1 MTCTAWFDR
10 LVRICC
16 ITALLLA
23 NSLPGQAQD
32 AAQTAAAPP
41 GSLNDALRELRE
53 QVRELQN
60 AVAEMRSEAAR
71 YHAESVELQKELAAT
86 RAQLA
91 AQPAAAP
98 VEREPATTAAASG
111 GAGVPSAEDFQLLSA
126 KVDDQYQTKVESGS
140 RYRVRLSG
148 MLLFNLFS
156 NQGQFDN
163 IDFPEFAQRGT
174 AFDSGGSFGGTL
186 RQSQIGL
193 EVFGPDVFGARS
205 SASMQIDFAG
215 GFPDTHSGVT
225 AGLLRLR
232 TATARLDWQRTSLVA
247 GQDVPFFSPLS
258 PTSFA
263 SVAIPALSYA
273 GNLWNWIPQIRGARR
288 MVLSDQSVLSFE
300 GGILDSLT
308 GEAPPLQFDRVP
320 GAGERS
326 RQPGYAGRVAWSRQL
341 RGRPMTI
348 GGGGYYSRQNWGF
361 RRNVDGWSA
370 NADWSVPLGSRFEL
384 SGELYRGRA
393 LGGLGGGVSNSIV
406 STGPLSDAASLVRG
420 LNTVGGWSQLKYA
433 PISKLEFNG
442 AYGQDGVFAR
452 DLEGISPVQLAGLTA
467 VRNRGWLFNAIYR
480 PRSDLL
486 FSAEYHRLTTVPV
499 GSGSDSAGQV
509 NLVVGVL
516 F

>member
-1 MTCTAWFDR
+1 MTCTVWFDR
-10 LVRICC
+10 FVRMCC
-16 ITALLLA
+16 IAALVIA
-23 NSLPGQAQD
+23 NSLPMQAQGAPSQA
-32 AAQTAAAPP
+32 AAQHD
-41 GSLNDALRELRE
+41 SLNDALRELRE
-53 QVRELQN
+53 QVRELQS

-86 RAQLA
+86 RAQLS
-91 AQPAAAP
+91 AQPGMVV
-98 VEREPATTAAASG
+98 VERETPGVLPA
-111 GAGVPSAEDFQLLSA
+111 AGDTSTPSAEDVQLLSA
-126 KVDDQYQTKVESGS
+126 KVDDQYQTKVESSS

-163 IDFPEFAQRGT
+163 VDFPEFAQRRT
-174 AFDSGGSFGGTL
+174 AFDTGGSFGGTL

-205 SASMQIDFAG
+205 SANMQIDFAG

-232 TATARLDWQRTSLVA
+232 TATARLDWEKSSFIA

-263 SVAIPALSYA
+263 SVAVPALSYA
-273 GNLWNWIPQIRGARR
+273 GNLWTWIPQIRAEHRLA
-288 MVLSDQSVLSFE
+288 LSDQSSLSFE
-300 GGILDSLT
+300 GGILDGLT
-308 GEAPPLQFDRVP
+308 GEAPAFQFDRVP

-326 RQPGYAGRVAWSRQL
+326 RQPGYASRVAWIRQIN
-341 RGRPMTI
+341 RRTMTI
-348 GGGGYYSRQNWGF
+348 GGGGYYSRQDWGF
-361 RRNVDGWSA
+361 SRNVDGWSA
-370 NADWSVPLGSRFEL
+370 NADWSIPLGSRFEL
-384 SGELYRGRA
+384 SGEIYRGRA

-406 STGPLSDAASLVRG
+406 STGPLNDPTGVVRG
-420 LNTVGGWSQLKYA
+420 LNTAGGWSQLKYA
-433 PISKLEFNG
+433 PLPKLEFNG
-442 AYGQDGVFAR
+442 AYGQDGIFAQ
-452 DLEGISPVQLAGLTA
+452 DLAGISPVQLATLTA
-467 VRNRGWLFNAIYR
+467 VRNRGWLLNAIYR

-486 FSAEYHRLTTVPV
+486 FSAEYHRLTTFPV
-499 GSGSDSAGQV
+499 SGSRDSAGQV